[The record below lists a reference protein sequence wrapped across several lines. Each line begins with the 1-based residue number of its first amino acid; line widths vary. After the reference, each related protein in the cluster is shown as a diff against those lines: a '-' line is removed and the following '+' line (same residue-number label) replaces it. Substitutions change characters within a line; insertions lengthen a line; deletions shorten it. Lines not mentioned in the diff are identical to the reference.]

1 MPEMHDKKINTLAE
15 EFWQQAILPAS
26 STIEQAIRNLDQVAI
41 KIVLVI
47 NERGELEGTISDGDI
62 RRGLLKGLDLKSTI
76 TNVTHRN
83 ALVVPPEMGREMV
96 MQLMVTNKIQQIP
109 VVNELRHI
117 VGLHL
122 WDEITTVPVRPNMMV
137 IMAGGMG
144 TRLRPHTENC
154 PKPLL
159 TVAGKPMLEHIIER
173 AKLEG
178 FSHFVLAI
186 HYLGHMIEEHFG
198 NGERLGVR
206 IDYLREQSPLG
217 TAGALGL
224 LNPRPEA
231 TFVVTNGDVITD
243 IRYGELLDFHIRH
256 DAAATMAVR
265 VHEWQHPFGVVE
277 TKGVEIVGFEEK
289 PVARSHINAGVY
301 ALDPDSL
308 NFLSTVDHC
317 DMPTLFERLQA
328 KAKRTIAY
336 PMHEPWLDVGRPDDL
351 QSANGQFAERT
362 TGQSQ

>member
-1 MPEMHDKKINTLAE
+1 MKYKERE
-15 EFWQQAILPAS
+15 WQHAILLANA
-26 STIEQAIRNLDQVAI
+26 TIGQVIRNLDQTAI
-41 KIVLVI
+41 KIVMVA
-47 NERGELEGTISDGDI
+47 NAAGVLEGTISDGDI
-62 RRGLLKGLDLKSTI
+62 RRGLLKGLDLNSPI
-76 TNVTHRN
+76 TSVIHRN
-83 ALVVPPEMGREMV
+83 PLVVPPALGRDLV
-96 MQLMVTNKIQQIP
+96 VQLMVANKIQQIP
-109 VVNELRHI
+109 IVDAQHHV

-122 WDEITTVPVRPNMMV
+122 WDQITTPPARPNLMV

-159 TVAGKPMLEHIIER
+159 SVGGKPMLEHIIEH

-186 HYLGHMIEEHFG
+186 HYLGHMVEAHFG
-198 NGERLGVR
+198 HGERMGVQ

-224 LNPRPEA
+224 LNPLPDA
-231 TFVVTNGDVITD
+231 PFVVTNGDVITD
-243 IRYGELLDFHIRH
+243 IHYGELLDFHTRH
-256 DAAATMAVR
+256 AAAATMAVR

-277 TKGVEIVGFEEK
+277 TQGVEIIGFKEK
-289 PVARSHINAGVY
+289 PIARNHINAGVY
-301 ALDPDSL
+301 ALNPEAVSVLTSDA
-308 NFLSTVDHC
+308 HC

-328 KAKRTIAY
+328 KAERIVAY

-351 QSANGQFAERT
+351 AAVRLSIPEVK
-362 TGQSQ
+362 S

>member
-1 MPEMHDKKINTLAE
+1 MSAAE
-15 EFWQQAILPAS
+15 NIWHQAILPFDA
-26 STIEQAIRNLDQVAI
+26 TIQQAIRNLDQVAI
-41 KIVLVI
+41 KIVLVV
-47 NERGELEGTISDGDI
+47 NKAGELEGTISDGDI
-62 RRGLLKGLDLKSTI
+62 RRGLLRGLDINSPI
-76 TNVTHRN
+76 ASIIHRN
-83 ALVVPPEMGREMV
+83 ALVVPPEMGRETV
-96 MQLMVTNKIQQIP
+96 MQIMVANKIQQIP
-109 VVNELRHI
+109 VVDGFHHV

-122 WDEITTVPVRPNMMV
+122 WDEITTPPRRSNLMV

-159 TVAGKPMLEHIIER
+159 PVAGKPMLEHIIER

-186 HYLGHMIEEHFG
+186 HYLGHMIEDYFG
-198 NGERLGVR
+198 NGKRLGVR

-224 LNPRPEA
+224 LNPRPDA
-231 TFVVTNGDVITD
+231 PFVVTNGDVITD

-256 DAAATMAVR
+256 NAAATMAVR
-265 VHEWQHPFGVVE
+265 VHEWQHPFGVVQ
-277 TKGVEIVGFEEK
+277 TKGVDIIGFEEK

-301 ALDPDSL
+301 ALEPDA
-308 NFLSTVDHC
+308 LSVLTSGVHC

-328 KAKRTIAY
+328 QFKRTVAY
-336 PMHEPWLDVGRPDDL
+336 PMHEPWLDVGKLDDL
-351 QSANGQFAERT
+351 NQAIAESNEKNG
-362 TGQSQ
+362 GGPKK